1 MQQAGCC
8 DRRGRG
14 ACSCANSRCA
24 AAEHLLYMQAEQHRM
39 LEETLAAT
47 DVGHAA
53 VLARAGIV
61 SDEIKMGIK
70 NSRSGNYNM
79 RLSGH
84 ILILNW

>member
-1 MQQAGCC
+1 VV
-8 DRRGRG
+8 DP
-14 ACSCANSRCA
+14 
-24 AAEHLLYMQAEQHRM
+24 LW
-39 LEETLAAT
+39 
-47 DVGHAA
+47 
-53 VLARAGIV
+53 VLVLAGIV